1 VVGLLSVAHED
12 GWSVTAPSTAIAE
25 WWRGRTDVRESI
37 LAAIDVESV
46 SLALA
51 RLAGEAMA
59 RVRGA
64 TLADAAPLTRNCGC
78 LFSTRRIEKD
88 QHIRVFTSTI
98 MRQMRELRDPRSMSL
113 RSLNWR
119 KRARDRSP

>member
-1 VVGLLSVAHED
+1 MAGLTLDTGALVALERRKQRVVGLLTVAHED

-25 WWRGRTDVRESI
+25 WWRGRTDMRESI
-37 LAAIDVESV
+37 LAAIEVEPV

-64 TLADAAPLTRNCGC
+64 TLADAIVMVSAARRGDRVLTGDVHD
-78 LFSTRRIEKD
+78 FEKLGAYFPSVKVLG
-88 QHIRVFTSTI
+88 I
-98 MRQMRELRDPRSMSL
+98 
-113 RSLNWR
+113 
-119 KRARDRSP
+119 

>member
-1 VVGLLSVAHED
+1 MAGLTLDAGALIALERRKQRVVGLLTVAHED
-12 GWSVTAPSTAIAE
+12 GWSVTAPSTAIVE

-37 LAAIDVESV
+37 LAAIDVEPV

-64 TLADAAPLTRNCGC
+64 TLADAIVMASASRRGDRVLTGDIRD
-78 LFSTRRIEKD
+78 FEKLGAYFPS
-88 QHIRVFTSTI
+88 VKV
-98 MRQMRELRDPRSMSL
+98 LVV
-113 RSLNWR
+113 
-119 KRARDRSP
+119 